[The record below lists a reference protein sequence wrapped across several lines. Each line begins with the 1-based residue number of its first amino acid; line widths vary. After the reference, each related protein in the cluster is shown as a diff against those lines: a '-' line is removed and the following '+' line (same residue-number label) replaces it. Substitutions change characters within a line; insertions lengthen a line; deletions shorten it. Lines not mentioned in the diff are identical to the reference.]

1 MRIHFVSLGCDKNLV
16 DSEVMLAL
24 LDRGGHTITD
34 DAASAEAI
42 IINTCAFIEDAT
54 QEAIDTALE
63 MAEYKISGVC
73 KALVLTGCMAQ
84 RYREDIL
91 NELPEVDAII
101 GTGDFDAIEDVL
113 QRAIAGE
120 RVAHVTDKRRLDNTE
135 ILKKRV
141 STTHHYAYLKI
152 AEGCN
157 NCCTYC
163 TIPSIRGPYV
173 SRSVESLFEEAKG
186 LAASGVRELIL
197 VAQDTTCY
205 GSDIDDENT
214 NLPMLLRELSKIDG
228 IEWLRILYAYPENI
242 TDELIHEMASNP
254 KVVHYI
260 DMPMQHADDEILHKM
275 GRKSSQAALTKTV
288 ANLRKAMPDI
298 CLRTTFIVGFPGE
311 TQRQFENLVD
321 FVSEI
326 GFDKLGVFEYSQED
340 GTPAAT
346 MPDQV
351 SPDVKAERKDNLM
364 SIQQVISRAKLSD
377 KTGKL
382 CKTIVERR
390 APEKNRY
397 IGRTYMDAPN
407 VDGTIMFKSKKELHP
422 GNIVDVRITHGF
434 DYDLEG
440 IAEVQ

>member
-1 MRIHFVSLGCDKNLV
+1 MKIHFVSLGCDKNLV

-63 MAEYKISGVC
+63 MAEFKTSGVC
-73 KALVLTGCMAQ
+73 KALILTGCMAQ
-84 RYREDIL
+84 RYRDDIL
-91 NELPEVDAII
+91 NELPEVDAIV
-101 GTGDFDAIEDVL
+101 GTGDFDAIDEVL
-113 QRAIAGE
+113 QRALSGE
-120 RVAHVTDKRRLDNTE
+120 RVSHVTDKRRLDNAE
-135 ILKKRV
+135 ILAQRV

-152 AEGCN
+152 AEGCDN
-157 NCCTYC
+157 HCTYC

-173 SRSVESLFEEAKG
+173 SRSVQSLLEEAKG
-186 LAASGVRELIL
+186 LAEAGVRELIL
-197 VAQDTTCY
+197 VAQDTACY
-205 GSDIDDENT
+205 GSDIADGST
-214 NLPMLLRELSKIDG
+214 NLPKLLRELAKING
-228 IEWLRILYAYPENI
+228 VKWLRILYAYPENI
-242 TDELIHEMASNP
+242 TAELIAEMASNP

-260 DMPMQHADDEILHKM
+260 DMPMQHADDEILRKM
-275 GRKSSQAALTKTV
+275 GRKSSRSALTKTV
-288 ANLRKAMPDI
+288 AELRRAMPDI

-326 GFDKLGVFEYSQED
+326 GFDKLGVFEYSQEA

-346 MPDQV
+346 MPGQV
-351 SPDVKAERKDNLM
+351 PSDVKAERKDTLM
-364 SIQQVISRAKLSD
+364 SIQQVISRAKLSE
-377 KTGKL
+377 KTGKQ
-382 CKTIVERR
+382 CKTIVEKYE
-390 APEKNRY
+390 PGENRY

-407 VDGTIMFKSKKELHP
+407 VDGTIMFSGEKELSP
-422 GNIVDVRITHGF
+422 GDIVDVRITHGF

-440 IAEVQ
+440 VAVI